1 MARLNSDQV
10 AAATHK
16 GGHAIV
22 LAGPGTGKTST
33 LIARHAF
40 LCSTG
45 VDPDGIVAISF
56 TKDSVEEIRRRLGD
70 RASSRAW
77 IGTFHALCL
86 RLLKR
91 FNVEARLSKNFKV
104 LDPSDQRSLFTKLG
118 IDWDQDDGDLSD
130 IIGRWKDSLVTPDEA
145 DADAARKANSV
156 LRKAAAHYAH
166 YEEAL
171 ERLGHLDFSDLL
183 VRATEIIEKS
193 EKVQTFIR
201 ERMPHFLVDEFQ
213 DVNRTQVQFL
223 FAVTSVGSNLWA
235 VADDD
240 QAIYGWRGGKV
251 EYTVNFKKYFA
262 DAKQYF
268 LMTNYRCDPAV
279 IATAN
284 TIIANNKLRVSKT
297 LKPGRPHKP
306 NNIARVRSFTTDR
319 EEAEWLARVL
329 KRMIDEGANPREIG
343 VLFRTASVTAH
354 LQQALEKYDVPFAL
368 SGSGSF
374 WELPEVQAMTDLLL
388 AIENGNT
395 DKAGRFKG
403 ARDLVETMKYSKP
416 IETAMAVA
424 RVVGDN
430 PIQGLA
436 SERQA
441 TWIDTC
447 YALADIMKE
456 YETAQAF
463 KSHVDEMAARAT
475 AENAGISVTTIHSS
489 KGLEWRQV
497 FVIGCEASMMPH
509 QRADDVEEER
519 RLFYVAITRTK
530 GAVDLSMARSRFGRA
545 QTPSPFLAELA
556 KAPKGAYKFIG
567 DDWNATAKSQPVSQA
582 KGGHAGATTQ
592 KNAAA
597 GSSQAVKTYILA
609 DGRRSLIPP
618 EERD

>member
-1 MARLNSDQV
+1 MARLNSEQV

-56 TKDSVEEIRRRLGD
+56 TKDSVEEIRKRLGE
-70 RASSRAW
+70 RASTRAW

-104 LDPSDQRSLFTKLG
+104 LDPTEQRSLFIKLG

-130 IIGRWKDSLVTPDEA
+130 IIGRWKDSLITPDEA
-145 DADAARKANSV
+145 DAEAARKANSV
-156 LRKAAAHYAH
+156 LRRAAAHYAH

-183 VRATEIIEKS
+183 VRATEIIENS
-193 EKVQTFIR
+193 EKVQSFIR
-201 ERMPHFLVDEFQ
+201 QRMPHFLVDEFQ
-213 DVNRTQVQFL
+213 DVNRTQVQLL
-223 FAVTSVGSNLWA
+223 FAVTNVGSKLWA

-251 EYTVNFKKYFA
+251 EYTVNFKKYFENA
-262 DAKQYF
+262 SQYF

-284 TIIANNKLRVSKT
+284 TVIANNKIRVSKT
-297 LKPGRPHKP
+297 LRPGRQHKQ
-306 NNIARVRSFTTDR
+306 NNIVRIRSFASDR
-319 EEAEWLARVL
+319 DEAEWLARVL

-343 VLFRTASVTAH
+343 VLFRTASVTAQ
-354 LQQALEKYDVPFAL
+354 LQQALEKYKVPFAL
-368 SGSGSF
+368 SGTSSF
-374 WELPEVQAMTDLLL
+374 WELPEVQAMTDLLV
-388 AIENGNT
+388 AIERG
-395 DKAGRFKG
+395 DVSKAGRFKG
-403 ARDLVETMKYSKP
+403 ARDLVETMNGSKP

-441 TWIDTC
+441 GWIDTC

-456 YETAQAF
+456 YDTAEAF
-463 KSHVDEMAARAT
+463 KAHVFEMSASAT
-475 AENAGISVTTIHSS
+475 SESSGVSVTTIHSS
-489 KGLEWRQV
+489 KGLEWKQV

-509 QRADDVEEER
+509 HRAEDIEEER

-530 GAVDLSMARSRFGRA
+530 GAVDLSTAKVRFGRN
-545 QTPSPFLAELA
+545 QSPSPFLAEIG
-556 KAPKGAYKFIG
+556 KSPKGAFKFIG
-567 DDWNATAKSQPVSQA
+567 EDWDASTKSQPTNKSNSTTQNNVPN
-582 KGGHAGATTQ
+582 KATT
-592 KNAAA
+592 ARP
-597 GSSQAVKTYILA
+597 GPVKTYILP

-618 EERD
+618 EERG

>member
-16 GGHAIV
+16 GRHAIV

-40 LCSTG
+40 LCQTG

-56 TKDSVEEIRRRLGD
+56 TKDSVEEIRKRLGE
-70 RASSRAW
+70 RASPRAW

-104 LDPSDQRSLFTKLG
+104 LDPSDQRSLFIKLG

-145 DADAARKANSV
+145 DAEAARKANSV

-193 EKVQTFIR
+193 DKVQTFIR

-284 TIIANNKLRVSKT
+284 TIIANNKLRVKKT

-306 NNIARVRSFTTDR
+306 NNIVRVRSFASDR

-354 LQQALEKYDVPFAL
+354 LQQALEKNNVPFAL

-388 AIENGNT
+388 AIENGNV

-456 YETAQAF
+456 YDSAQAF
-463 KSHVDEMAARAT
+463 KSHVDEMAARAS

-530 GAVDLSMARSRFGRA
+530 GAVDLSTAKSRFGRT
-545 QTPSPFLAELA
+545 QTPSPFLAEAA
-556 KAPKGAYKFIG
+556 KAPKGAVKFIG
-567 DDWNATAKSQPVSQA
+567 DDWNATAKPQPGAQPRMQT
-582 KGGHAGATTQ
+582 GATAAQ
-592 KNAAA
+592 KPGAT
-597 GSSQAVKTYILA
+597 STPSVKIYILP

>member
-193 EKVQTFIR
+193 EKVQTFVR

-284 TIIANNKLRVSKT
+284 TIIANNKLRVSKN

-567 DDWNATAKSQPVSQA
+567 DDWNATAKSQPASQA

-592 KNAAA
+592 KNGAA
-597 GSSQAVKTYILA
+597 SSQAVKTYILA

>member
-1 MARLNSDQV
+1 MARLNSEQV

-33 LIARHAF
+33 LIARHGF

-56 TKDSVEEIRRRLGD
+56 TKDSVEEIRKRLGD
-70 RASSRAW
+70 RASTRAW

-104 LDPSDQRSLFTKLG
+104 LDPSEQRALFSKLG

-130 IIGRWKDSLVTPDEA
+130 IIGRWKDSLITPDEA
-145 DADAARKANSV
+145 DAEAARKTNSV

-183 VRATEIIEKS
+183 VRATEIIERS
-193 EKVQTFIR
+193 DKVKTFVR

-223 FAVTSVGSNLWA
+223 FAVTNVGSKLWA

-262 DAKQYF
+262 DATQYF

-284 TIIANNKLRVSKT
+284 TIIANNKVRVSKN
-297 LKPGRPHKP
+297 LKPGRQHKQ
-306 NNIARVRSFTTDR
+306 NNIVRIRSFATDR

-329 KRMIDEGANPREIG
+329 KRMIDEGANPKEIG
-343 VLFRTASVTAH
+343 VLFRTASVTAQ
-354 LQQALEKYDVPFAL
+354 LQQAMEKYDVPFAL
-368 SGSGSF
+368 SGTSSF
-374 WELPEVQAMTDLLL
+374 WEMPEVQAMTDLLV
-388 AIENGNT
+388 AIERG
-395 DKAGRFKG
+395 DVSKAGRFKG
-403 ARDLVETMKYSKP
+403 ARDLVETMKGSSP

-424 RVVGDN
+424 RIIGDN
-430 PIQGLA
+430 PIPGLA

-441 TWIDTC
+441 GWIDTC

-456 YETAQAF
+456 YDTAEDF
-463 KSHVDEMAARAT
+463 KAHVVEMSARAS
-475 AENAGISVTTIHSS
+475 AENSGISVTTIHSS

-497 FVIGCEASMMPH
+497 FVIGCEATMMPH
-509 QRADDVEEER
+509 HRADDIEEER

-530 GAVDLSMARSRFGRA
+530 GAVDLSTTKARFGRA
-545 QTPSPFLAELA
+545 QSPSPFLAEIG
-556 KAPKGAYKFIG
+556 KSPKGAFKFIG
-567 DDWNATAKSQPVSQA
+567 DDWNAAAKAIPNVQAKSNRSVNTP
-582 KGGHAGATTQ
+582 Q
-592 KNAAA
+592 KNATPQN
-597 GSSQAVKTYILA
+597 SPMKTYILA

>member
-56 TKDSVEEIRRRLGD
+56 TKDSVEEIRKRLGE

-104 LDPSDQRSLFTKLG
+104 LDPSDQRSLFNKLG

-145 DADAARKANSV
+145 DAEAARKANSV

-193 EKVQTFIR
+193 EKVQSFIR

-262 DAKQYF
+262 NAKQYF

-284 TIIANNKLRVSKT
+284 TIIANNKVRVAKN
-297 LKPGRPHKP
+297 LKPGRQHKQ
-306 NNIARVRSFTTDR
+306 NNIVRVRSFATDR

-343 VLFRTASVTAH
+343 VLFRTASVTAQ
-354 LQQALEKYDVPFAL
+354 LQQAMEKHNVPFAL
-368 SGSGSF
+368 SGTASF
-374 WELPEVQAMTDLLL
+374 WELPEVQAMTDLLV
-388 AIENGNT
+388 AIERGDPT
-395 DKAGRFKG
+395 KAGRFKG
-403 ARDLVETMKYSKP
+403 ARELVETMKGSGP

-456 YETAQAF
+456 YETAEAF
-463 KSHVDEMAARAT
+463 KAHVVEMSARAT
-475 AENAGISVTTIHSS
+475 AENAGISVSTIHSS

-509 QRADDVEEER
+509 HRAEDIEEER

-530 GAVDLSMARSRFGRA
+530 GAVDLSTARTRFGRA
-545 QTPSPFLAELA
+545 QTPSRFLAEIS
-556 KAPKGAYKFIG
+556 KAPNGASKFIG
-567 DDWNATAKSQPVSQA
+567 DDWNTAAKPQPVSQGKA
-582 KGGHAGATTQ
+582 Q
-592 KNAAA
+592 PVA
-597 GSSQAVKTYILA
+597 GSQKSTPVSSGPVKTYILA

>member
-56 TKDSVEEIRRRLGD
+56 TKDSVEEIRKRLGE

-104 LDPSDQRSLFTKLG
+104 LDPSDQRSLFIKLG

-145 DADAARKANSV
+145 DAEATRKANSV

-193 EKVQTFIR
+193 EKVKSFIR

-251 EYTVNFKKYFA
+251 EYTVNFRKYFPN
-262 DAKQYF
+262 AKQYF

-284 TIIANNKLRVSKT
+284 TIIANNKVRVAKN
-297 LKPGRPHKP
+297 LKPGRQHKQ
-306 NNIARVRSFTTDR
+306 NNIVRVRSFATDR

-329 KRMIDEGANPREIG
+329 KRMMDEGANPREIG
-343 VLFRTASVTAH
+343 VLFRTASVTAQ
-354 LQQALEKYDVPFAL
+354 LQQAMEKHNVPFAL
-368 SGSGSF
+368 SGTASF
-374 WELPEVQAMTDLLL
+374 WELPEVQAMTDLLV
-388 AIENGNT
+388 AIERG
-395 DKAGRFKG
+395 DPSKAGRFKG
-403 ARDLVETMKYSKP
+403 ARDLVETMKGSSP

-424 RVVGDN
+424 RVIGDN

-456 YETAQAF
+456 YETAEAF
-463 KSHVDEMAARAT
+463 KAHVVEMSARAT

-509 QRADDVEEER
+509 HRAEDIEEER

-530 GAVDLSMARSRFGRA
+530 GAVDLSTARTRFGRA
-545 QTPSPFLAELA
+545 QTPSPFLAEVS
-556 KAPKGAYKFIG
+556 KAPNGAFKFIG
-567 DDWNATAKSQPVSQA
+567 DDWNTAAKPQPVSQGRA
-582 KGGHAGATTQ
+582 Q
-592 KNAAA
+592 PVA
-597 GSSQAVKTYILA
+597 GSQKSTPVSSGPVKTYILA

>member
-33 LIARHAF
+33 LVARHAF

-56 TKDSVEEIRRRLGD
+56 TKDSVEEIRKRLGE

-91 FNVEARLSKNFKV
+91 FNVEARLAKNFKV
-104 LDPSDQRSLFTKLG
+104 LDPSDQRGLFIKLG

-145 DADAARKANSV
+145 DAEAARKANSI

-193 EKVQTFIR
+193 EKVKSFVR

-223 FAVTSVGSNLWA
+223 FAVTNAGSNLWA

-240 QAIYGWRGGKV
+240 QAIYSWRGGKV
-251 EYTVNFKKYFA
+251 EYTVNFRKYFP

-284 TIIANNKLRVSKT
+284 TIIANNKLRVAKN

-306 NNIARVRSFTTDR
+306 NNIVRVRSFTSDK

-329 KRMIDEGANPREIG
+329 KRMIDEGANPRDIG
-343 VLFRTASVTAH
+343 VLFRTASVTGQ
-354 LQQALEKYDVPFAL
+354 LQQAMEKHNVPFAL
-368 SGSGSF
+368 SGTSSF
-374 WELPEVQAMTDLLL
+374 WELPEVQAMTDLLI
-388 AIENGNT
+388 AIERG
-395 DKAGRFKG
+395 DPSKAGRYKG
-403 ARDLVETMKYSKP
+403 ARDLVETMKGSSP

-430 PIQGLA
+430 PMQGLA

-456 YETAQAF
+456 YETAEAF
-463 KSHVDEMAARAT
+463 KAHC
-475 AENAGISVTTIHSS
+475 G
-489 KGLEWRQV
+489 
-497 FVIGCEASMMPH
+497 
-509 QRADDVEEER
+509 
-519 RLFYVAITRTK
+519 
-530 GAVDLSMARSRFGRA
+530 
-545 QTPSPFLAELA
+545 
-556 KAPKGAYKFIG
+556 
-567 DDWNATAKSQPVSQA
+567 
-582 KGGHAGATTQ
+582 
-592 KNAAA
+592 
-597 GSSQAVKTYILA
+597 
-609 DGRRSLIPP
+609 
-618 EERD
+618 